1 MKKFIKLLKEKRWR
15 WTAGGITCLVVAA
28 MIFALSSG
36 GNASAVA
43 TTIYDLDQANGK
55 IAEASEF
62 ELLRNAQIESG
73 KTYTLENDIT
83 IDNITSVANGSF
95 AGTFDGNGHVITIN
109 NIAITEGDV
118 EAIKDSQISGL
129 LFGKVQG
136 TVKNVI
142 IDIKDDDASYVRNTS
157 NEITNSTS
165 EEPDYENT
173 RILNDN
179 DDIHELTEDELI
191 DNVTYKKQSNA
202 SVNGTRTTNNTA
214 ESNPATDYFGLICGE
229 NAGTIEQVY
238 VTGNAVSVSRT
249 TSTNYFT
256 TVQPGTTTATY
267 YYEQRETQTDT
278 TKDISLDASE
288 GEDTESFDEIGLSTI
303 LKIEKQTSEG
313 TAPTNYNYTLILN
326 NTNSIDANLRITSE
340 DISISGLD
348 GWTGNTTVAAGSTTV
363 AAGSTITL
371 TKVISGFEAVKFK
384 ATLTTTEYTYSYDK
398 GKTQYGDFTPSDD
411 KVNADNP
418 IPEKQLYAGGIAGLN
433 TGTISQVKQSV
444 DLDGTIVK
452 DEFMIGGIAGSASAG
467 TLSDLYM
474 LGKVNDVSGVYVG
487 TGSITPSN
495 SASSPQA
502 TAPNDAPAWI
512 TYERYV
518 KKDTAI
524 TAETHAELKWLVKDV
539 DFKYADPTDNA
550 VVVSLDNNDKITNG
564 SLQHAIVYVA
574 RKDMNATSEKIA
586 HFSEQPSID
595 LGDSGFYGLLS
606 MYATDGYYHYIEET
620 GYNEESDSLT
630 IVYPYSNEGP
640 LTIDKSEVIRS
651 NMDPL
656 EDKVQLKL
664 DPIRE
669 GKIYYIAND
678 MNTLPTASS
687 SSVDISSTGTVDLPF
702 QTENVQYHMVA
713 VVGGHIYPAFD
724 SAVYT
729 KDARASL
736 PKPQVNVFD
745 YYNEAGEKNSY
756 RSFRTNASYIAGK
769 DMIIHPYGT
778 ENSNYSFRYL
788 FSAVAPVT
796 GNWDDKDLTNDEY
809 RNRYIGDKNAFENT
823 YGKLLDYTDS
833 AVIPAD
839 FIGENKYLYVEVSRK
854 NYNPE
859 IYYYG
864 PFTVNKADVLTPV
877 VPSGDGYSV
886 INGDVMKIEGAP
898 DGAQIQYYVSKT
910 PLSNDS
916 SVNWNTYAPAQ
927 GIGMNEET
935 GSYVYVRIRYSDSQ
949 YSEAF
954 EFACAFGGECAE
966 PGITPHTGA
975 PSENGD
981 QELDRIN
988 ASLIDATDVLTLSSR
1003 TENANIFYIISEQ
1016 KQTISFVRAEE
1027 VPDGAE
1033 DGKIIG
1039 NKKYFKVENRW
1050 YSTENTATERYN
1062 SDAGIY
1068 LENET
1073 KDRKLSYISAV
1084 AVADGYKIS
1093 KVRNY
1098 VYLIMPAQQVVNPE
1112 AAIETFFTPNE
1123 SEEKFEVTNVAL
1135 GAYIS
1140 FYSVTP
1146 KAQILYATGSETAL
1160 PETPMDKNGV
1170 LVEGNYGDRFVVRV
1184 QAKKEGML
1192 PSEIIT
1198 FVYQIAD
1205 QEVVSVPTAT
1215 PGTSDDMPTTIV
1227 PGNKILLS
1235 TTTKEASIYYTLDG
1249 SSPIVTIGD
1258 DGIIRTGSDAT
1269 KPYDPSVGIDMPE
1282 DGKDYFTITAI
1293 AVKNGLANSPE
1304 AHFTYSY
1311 PSAVLAPYANFA
1323 SGKVDLNA
1331 VVFLKN
1337 LTEDAVIYYNVAYGE
1352 NVPDDPTISSSVFN
1366 EEYPFTI
1373 TQKTTIKAMAAKDGV
1388 KSEIVTFVFEPMAQ
1402 LKAPVASI
1410 ASGSVVARG
1419 TVLELKSES
1428 GATVYY
1434 TMDGSDPLD
1443 STNTAVMS
1451 GNSLVLNG
1459 EAGGQIAIKAY
1470 AMANNMSRSEVV
1482 TFTYLFSQNTGGV
1495 TASIESGSTVA
1506 NGTKVN
1512 LISDVTDGDI
1522 YYTTDGSSPV
1532 SKGRKG
1538 TTVEIDGEP
1547 GTTVTVKAVVI
1558 VNGEPGIVATF
1569 MYRIQERPNAPAAS
1583 PAGGT
1588 LTVATRVTLSSDVEK
1603 IYYTTDGSEPT
1614 KSSSLYSEPIL
1625 INRATT
1631 LKAIAVSEEGVISD
1645 VAAYVY
1651 EAALKAASVVSSS
1664 KDGEILEPGEHI
1676 SLTSSTDGAVIYY
1689 STDGT
1694 EPTVDNL
1701 DILQIYDGDFI
1712 EINRSVTIRAVAY
1725 RKDLRL
1731 SDVQTWSYIVEKIP
1745 AVEQKEAE
1753 AAKLAEEGL
1762 QDTDASK
1769 LVRHSDSKPDKTIK
1783 IVQERAYKTALLYS
1797 EDALNGVVSLETAKE
1812 ENNPYAIKK
1821 AKGIYGDDTIV
1832 LESYKIKVKSGSNS
1846 VQPKESV
1853 ELAFPIPKG
1862 YEDAALS
1869 VAFVKDD
1876 YNLTTLETRRE
1887 ADVLYVTTQKVGSY
1901 VIIGPERAQEDMHQF
1916 PYLLILEVAAGIT
1929 LLGGAIYYAK
1939 EKIKK
1944 IKKNK

>member
-1 MKKFIKLLKEKRWR
+1 MKKFTKLLKEKRWR
-15 WTAGGITCLVVAA
+15 WTAGGVMCLVLAV

-36 GNASAVA
+36 GNASAAA
-43 TTIYDLDQANGK
+43 TTISELERANGK
-55 IAEASEF
+55 ITEASEF

-73 KTYTLENDIT
+73 MTYTLENDIT
-83 IDNITSVANGSF
+83 IDSITSVANGNF

-109 NIAITEGDV
+109 NIDITEGDV
-118 EAIKDSQISGL
+118 KAIKDSQISGL

-136 TVKNVI
+136 NVRNVI
-142 IDIKDDDASYVRNTS
+142 IDIKDNDASYVRNTS
-157 NEITNSTS
+157 NEITNSIS

-191 DNVTYKKQSNA
+191 DNVTYKKQSNV
-202 SVNGTRTTNNTA
+202 SVNGIRTTNNTA

-249 TSTNYFT
+249 IPDSVNYFKFK
-256 TVQPGTTTATY
+256 QPGTTIATY
-267 YYEQRETQTDT
+267 YYKQSEKLT
-278 TKDISLDASE
+278 TSTENITL
-288 GEDTESFDEIGLSTI
+288 TESEKQMTFEKIGLSAT
-303 LKIEKQTSEG
+303 LTKEESSSDGTG
-313 TAPTNYNYTLILN
+313 TANYNYTLTLSNI
-326 NTNSIDANLRITSE
+326 NSVDVNSRIQSKT
-340 DISISGLD
+340 ISISGLD
-348 GWTGNTTVAAGSTTV
+348 GWTDDVTVVAGNTIELKKT
-363 AAGSTITL
+363 
-371 TKVISGFEAVKFK
+371 SGELENVTFT
-384 ATLTTTEYTYSYDK
+384 ATLTTTEYTYSYEARKTTYGEFSAFTDK
-398 GKTQYGDFTPSDD
+398 GTAED
-411 KVNADNP
+411 P

-444 DLDGTIVK
+444 DLDGTVVK

-474 LGKVNDVSGVYVG
+474 LGEVNDVSGVYVG
-487 TGSITPSN
+487 TGSITPSG

-524 TAETHAELKWLVKDV
+524 TAETHAELKWLVKGV
-539 DFKYADPTDNA
+539 EFNYAEPENNA
-550 VVVSLDNNDKITNG
+550 VAVSLDNKITNG

-586 HFSEQPSID
+586 HFSDQPSIN

-620 GYNEESDSLT
+620 GYNEENDHLT
-630 IVYPYSNEGP
+630 IRYPYLNENEEP
-640 LTIDKSEVIRS
+640 LTIDAENSKVIRS
-651 NMDPL
+651 KMDPL
-656 EDKVQLKL
+656 EDKVQLQLTHVKT
-664 DPIRE
+664 

-713 VVGGHIYPAFD
+713 VVGGHIYPAFVSD
-724 SAVYT
+724 EYT

-756 RSFRTNASYIAGK
+756 RSFRANASYIAGK

-778 ENSNYSFRYL
+778 ETSNYSFRYL

-839 FIGENKYLYVEVSRK
+839 FIGKNKYLYVEVSRK

-864 PFTVNKADVLTPV
+864 PFTVNKADILTPV

-898 DGAQIQYYVSKT
+898 DGVQIQYYVSKT

-935 GSYVYVRIRYSDSQ
+935 GSYVYVRIRYSDSK

-1027 VPDGAE
+1027 VPDGTE

-1062 SDAGIY
+1062 SDSGIY

-1123 SEEKFEVTNVAL
+1123 SEEKIEVANVAL
-1135 GAYIS
+1135 GANIS

-1146 KAQILYATGSETAL
+1146 EAEIYYATGSETAV
-1160 PETPMDKNGV
+1160 PEIKMDKSGV
-1170 LVEGNYGDRFVVRV
+1170 TVEGNYGDRFVVRV
-1184 QAKKEGML
+1184 QARKAGML
-1192 PSEIIT
+1192 PSEVIT
-1198 FVYQIAD
+1198 FIYQISD

-1311 PSAVLAPYANFA
+1311 PSDVLAPYANFA

-1402 LKAPVASI
+1402 LKAPAASI

-1419 TVLELKSES
+1419 TVLELKSEN

-1532 SKGRKG
+1532 SKGIKG

-1645 VAAYVY
+1645 VATYVY

-1664 KDGEILEPGEHI
+1664 KDGEVLEPGDQI

-1701 DILQIYDGDFI
+1701 DNLLIYDGDFI

-1725 RKDLRL
+1725 REDLRL
-1731 SDVQTWSYIVEKIP
+1731 SDVQTWSYIVETIP

-1762 QDTDASK
+1762 QDTDASE
-1769 LVRHSDSKPDKTIK
+1769 LVRHSDAKTDKTVK
-1783 IVQERAYKTALLYS
+1783 IVQERTCKTALLYS
-1797 EDALNGVVSLETAKE
+1797 EDALNGVISLETEKE
-1812 ENNPYAIKK
+1812 ENNPYAVKK
-1821 AKGIYGDDTIV
+1821 AKGIYGDDTTV
-1832 LESYKIKVKSGSNS
+1832 LESYKVKVKSGSNG

-1853 ELAFPIPKG
+1853 ELVFPIPKG

-1901 VIIGPERAQEDMHQF
+1901 VIIGPEKAQEDMHQF

-1929 LLGGAIYYAK
+1929 LFGGAIYCAK

>member
-1 MKKFIKLLKEKRWR
+1 MKKFTKLLKEKRWR
-15 WTAGGITCLVVAA
+15 WTAGGVTCLVLAV

-36 GNASAVA
+36 GNASAA
-43 TTIYDLDQANGK
+43 TTTISELDRANGK
-55 IAEASEF
+55 ITEAAEF

-83 IDNITSVANGSF
+83 IDSITSVANGSF

-109 NIAITEGDV
+109 NVAITEGDV
-118 EAIKDSQISGL
+118 KAIKDSQISGL

-136 TVKNVI
+136 NVRNVI
-142 IDIKDDDASYVRNTS
+142 IDIKDDNASYVRNTS
-157 NEITNSTS
+157 NKITNSTS
-165 EEPDYENT
+165 EELIYEDT
-173 RILNDN
+173 DILNDN
-179 DDIHELTEDELI
+179 DEIHKLEDVATENAI
-191 DNVTYKKQSNA
+191 YKKQNNVSI
-202 SVNGTRTTNNTA
+202 NGTRTTNNTA

-229 NAGTIEQVY
+229 NTGTIEQVY

-249 TSTNYFT
+249 IPEPVNYFK
-256 TVQPGTTTATY
+256 VEQPGTTTATY
-267 YYEQRETQTDT
+267 YYKQSEAQITSTENITLTE
-278 TKDISLDASE
+278 SE
-288 GEDTESFDEIGLSTI
+288 GQKTFNEIGLSAI
-303 LKIEKQTSEG
+303 LTKEVSTSEG
-313 TAPTNYNYTLILN
+313 TGKTNHNYTLTLK
-326 NTNSIDANLRITSE
+326 NTNVVDENSRIKSQN
-340 DISISGLD
+340 IRISGLD
-348 GWTGNTTVAAGSTTV
+348 NWTGNTTVTANSEV
-363 AAGSTITL
+363 TL
-371 TKVISGFEAVKFK
+371 TKSSAELSEVAFT
-384 ATLTTTEYTYSYDK
+384 ATLTTTEYTYSYEAGKTTYGEFIASTDK
-398 GKTQYGDFTPSDD
+398 GT
-411 KVNADNP
+411 AENP
-418 IPEKQLYAGGIAGLN
+418 IPEKKLYAGGIAGLN

-444 DLDGTIVK
+444 DLNGNVVQN
-452 DEFMIGGIAGSASAG
+452 EFMIGGIAGSASSG
-467 TLSDLYM
+467 TLSNLYM
-474 LGKVNDVSGVYVG
+474 LGKVKDASGVYVG
-487 TGSITPSN
+487 AGNVTPSN
-495 SASSPQA
+495 SASSLQ
-502 TAPNDAPAWI
+502 TSKPAETNEWT
-512 TYERYV
+512 TYEKYV

-524 TAETHAELKWLVKDV
+524 TVENHAELTWLVKDV
-539 DFKYADPTDNA
+539 EFNYAEPENNA
-550 VVVSLDNNDKITNG
+550 VAVSLDNKITNE

-574 RKDMNATSEKIA
+574 RKDLNTTSERIA
-586 HFSEQPSID
+586 HFSDQPSID
-595 LGDSGFYGLLS
+595 LGNSGFYGLLS
-606 MYATDGYYHYIEET
+606 MYASDGYYHYIEKT
-620 GYNEESDSLT
+620 GYNEADDNLT
-630 IVYPYSNEGP
+630 IRYPYPNEGP
-640 LTIDKSEVIRS
+640 LTIDAIHSKVIRS
-651 NMDPL
+651 KMDPL

-664 DPIRE
+664 NPKNE

-687 SSVDISSTGTVDLPF
+687 TSVDISPTATVDLPF

-713 VVGGHIYPAFD
+713 VVGGHIYPAFVSD
-724 SAVYT
+724 EYT

-756 RSFRTNASYIAGK
+756 RSFRANASYIAGK

-778 ENSNYSFRYL
+778 ETSNYSFRYL

-898 DGAQIQYYVSKT
+898 DGVQIQYYVSKT

-935 GSYVYVRIRYSDSQ
+935 GSYVYVRIRYSDSK

-1062 SDAGIY
+1062 SDSGIY

-1373 TQKTTIKAMAAKDGV
+1373 TQKTTMKAMAAKDGV

>member
-1 MKKFIKLLKEKRWR
+1 MKKFTKLLKEKRWR
-15 WTAGGITCLVVAA
+15 WTVGGVMCLVVAA
-28 MIFALSSG
+28 IIFALSSG
-36 GNASAVA
+36 ANASAAA
-43 TTIYDLDQANGK
+43 TTINELDQANGK
-55 IAEASEF
+55 ITEASEF
-62 ELLRNAQIESG
+62 ELIRNAQIESG

-83 IDNITSVANGSF
+83 IDSITSVANGSF

-109 NIAITEGDV
+109 NIAITEGD
-118 EAIKDSQISGL
+118 EKAIKDSQISGL

-136 TVKNVI
+136 NVRNVI
-142 IDIKDDDASYVRNTS
+142 IDIKDNDASYVRNTS
-157 NEITNSTS
+157 NDITPS
-165 EEPDYENT
+165 ERADLEYVDEVLSDPNAIHNLQET
-173 RILNDN
+173 ANDN
-179 DDIHELTEDELI
+179 GVI
-191 DNVTYKKQSNA
+191 YKKQN
-202 SVNGTRTTNNTA
+202 VTITGTRTTNNTA

-229 NAGTIEQVY
+229 NTGTIEQVY

-249 TSTNYFT
+249 ISDSVNYFK
-256 TVQPGTTTATY
+256 VEQPGTTTATY
-267 YYEQRETQTDT
+267 YYRQSEAQITSTENITLTE
-278 TKDISLDASE
+278 SE
-288 GEDTESFDEIGLSTI
+288 GQKNFNEIGLSAI
-303 LKIEKQTSEG
+303 LTKEVSSSEG
-313 TAPTNYNYTLILN
+313 DGDTTYNYTLKLS
-326 NTNSIDANLRITSE
+326 NTNVVDADSRIQSKT
-340 DISISGLD
+340 ISISSLN
-348 GWTGNTTVAAGSTTV
+348 GWTGADTVATGD
-363 AAGSTITL
+363 TIELEKT
-371 TKVISGFEAVKFK
+371 SGELENVTFT
-384 ATLTTTEYTYSYDK
+384 ATLTTTEYTYSYEARKTTYGEFSASTDK
-398 GKTQYGDFTPSDD
+398 GTAED
-411 KVNADNP
+411 P

-524 TAETHAELKWLVKDV
+524 TAETHAELTWLVKDV
-539 DFKYADPTDNA
+539 DFNYADPTDNA

-574 RKDMNATSEKIA
+574 RKNLSATSERIA
-586 HFSEQPSID
+586 HFSDQPFID
-595 LGDSGFYGLLS
+595 LGNSGFYGLLS

-620 GYNEESDSLT
+620 GYNEQNDSLT
-630 IVYPYSNEGP
+630 IRYPYSNEGP
-640 LTIDKSEVIRS
+640 LTIDEGNSKVIRS
-651 NMDPL
+651 NLDPL
-656 EDKVQLKL
+656 EDKVQLQLAPVKT
-664 DPIRE
+664 

-687 SSVDISSTGTVDLPF
+687 TSVDISSTGTVDLPF

-736 PKPQVNVFD
+736 PKPQVKVFD
-745 YYNEAGEKNSY
+745 YYNEDGEKNTY
-756 RSFRTNASYIAGK
+756 RSFGDSNASYIAGK
-769 DMIIHPYGT
+769 DMIIQPHGT
-778 ENSNYSFRYL
+778 ETSNYSFRYL

-864 PFTVNKADVLTPV
+864 PFTVNKTDILTPV

-935 GSYVYVRIRYSDSQ
+935 GSYVYVRIRYSDSK

-975 PSENGD
+975 PSDTGD

-1039 NKKYFKVENRW
+1039 NKKYFEVGNRW
-1050 YSTENTATERYN
+1050 YSTANVEAERYN
-1062 SDAGIY
+1062 SAVGVY

-1073 KDRKLSYISAV
+1073 KDRKLSYVSAV

-1098 VYLIMPAQQVVNPE
+1098 VYLIKPAQRVVNPE

-1123 SEEKFEVTNVAL
+1123 SEEKIEVANVAL
-1135 GAYIS
+1135 GANIS

-1146 KAQILYATGSETAL
+1146 EAEIYYATGSETAV
-1160 PETPMDKNGV
+1160 PEIKMDKSGV
-1170 LVEGNYGDRFVVRV
+1170 TVEGNYGDRFVVRV
-1184 QAKKEGML
+1184 QARKAGML
-1192 PSEIIT
+1192 PSEVIT
-1198 FVYQIAD
+1198 FIYQISD

-1311 PSAVLAPYANFA
+1311 PSDVLAPYANFA

-1331 VVFLKN
+1331 VVYLKN

-1402 LKAPVASI
+1402 LKAPAASI

-1419 TVLELKSES
+1419 TVLELKSEN

-1459 EAGGQIAIKAY
+1459 EAGGQITIKAY
-1470 AMANNMSRSEVV
+1470 AVANNMSKSEVV
-1482 TFTYLFSQNTGGV
+1482 TFTYQFSQNTGGV

-1532 SKGRKG
+1532 SNGKKG

-1547 GTTVTVKAVVI
+1547 GITVTVKAVVM
-1558 VNGEPGIVATF
+1558 VDGEPGIIATF
-1569 MYRIQERPNAPAAS
+1569 MYKIQERPDAPTAS

-1588 LTVATRVTLSSDVEK
+1588 LTVATRVTLSSGAEK

-1614 KSSSLYSEPIL
+1614 KSSSLYAEPIL

-1645 VAAYVY
+1645 VATYVY
-1651 EAALKAASVVSSS
+1651 EAALKAASVVSSKS
-1664 KDGEILEPGEHI
+1664 DGDVLEPGEQI
-1676 SLTSSTDGAVIYY
+1676 SLRSSTDGAVIYY

-1701 DILQIYDGDFI
+1701 DSLLIFDGDFI

-1731 SDVQTWSYIVEKIP
+1731 SDVQTWSYIVETIP

-1783 IVQERAYKTALLYS
+1783 IVQERTCKTALLYS
-1797 EDALNGVVSLETAKE
+1797 EDALNGVISLETEKE
-1812 ENNPYAIKK
+1812 ENNPYAVKK
-1821 AKGIYGDDTIV
+1821 AKGIYGDDTTV
-1832 LESYKIKVKSGSNS
+1832 LESYKVKVKSGSNG

-1853 ELAFPIPKG
+1853 ELVFPIPKG

-1901 VIIGPERAQEDMHQF
+1901 VIIGPEKAQEDMHQF

-1929 LLGGAIYYAK
+1929 LFGGAIYCAK